1 MKKNKII
8 LIILILIFSGAI
20 VIYKG
25 YKVYQTGDRYIY
37 NNTNKKVEDNELII
51 AIK

>member
-1 MKKNKII
+1 MYAHSTFLQLCETKLDN
-8 LIILILIFSGAI
+8 L
-20 VIYKG
+20 G